1 MGTAVQAND
10 LLAIRSW
17 NTLQDQAAVTTFNW
31 QCISVTGGGI
41 TDQDFADAHNTTYG
55 TLHKNSMPPS
65 ATHRGIQCYIIKRVG
80 ALPPPVKSIG
90 AAGDGTVGTNPVP
103 KNTAAILKYSGF
115 ARGPRG
121 RGRVFLPFISTDL
134 VTING
139 LPDPALDILL
149 NSFASFLLTPMVVTV
164 GANSATFVFGVVSR
178 NPPAGPMT
186 FQQALTCE
194 SATKF
199 GQMHKRGDYGRP
211 NQSPI

>member
-1 MGTAVQAND
+1 MGTAVQANN

-65 ATHRGIQCYIIKRVG
+65 ATHRGIQCYIIQRTG

-134 VTING
+134 MTIFG
-139 LPDPALDILL
+139 LPDAALDILL

-164 GANSATFVFGVVSR
+164 GANSATFVFGIVSR

-186 FQQALTCE
+186 FQQAVTCE